1 MNRTESDGNTGKGFE
16 MGSVEQKR
24 RNWSMEET
32 IVAFYVYC
40 IVPFASSS
48 KTSPTIVHYANLLS
62 RTPSALNMK
71 IGNIGRLDPELKKK
85 NITGLDHGAKMEE
98 IVWDLFVHDK
108 AKLVYEA
115 EKIIKKL
122 SAEPIE
128 PASLQPN
135 DIDYSGKE
143 RTRSNRTRVGQGFF
157 RTSVLSAYNNTCAIT
172 GLQINELLIAS
183 HIMPWAQ
190 DENNRLNPHN
200 GICLNAIHDKA
211 FDLGLITIDK
221 SYRVAISSK
230 LKEHYSQGFI
240 DDVFKKYESTK
251 ILIPI
256 RFKPSIEFLEYH
268 NDVIFKGV

>member
-1 MNRTESDGNTGKGFE
+1 MGN
-16 MGSVEQKR
+16 VAQKR

-32 IVAFYVYC
+32 IVAFYVYS
-40 IVPFASSS
+40 IIPFASSS
-48 KTSPTIVHYANLLS
+48 KTNPTVMYYADLLS
-62 RTPSALNMK
+62 RTPSALTMK

-85 NITGLDHGAKMEE
+85 NIKGLRHGAKMEE
-98 IVWDLFVHDK
+98 RVWDLFVNDK

-115 EKIIKKL
+115 EKIIEKL
-122 SAEPIE
+122 SDRPIE
-128 PASLQPN
+128 DAYLQLN
-135 DIDYSGKE
+135 GTVYSGKD
-143 RTRSNRTRVGQGFF
+143 RVRPVKTRMGQGFF
-157 RTSVLSAYNNTCAIT
+157 RASVLSAYNNTCAIT
-172 GLQINELLIAS
+172 GLQINELLVAS

-221 SYRVAISSK
+221 SYRVVISSK

-240 DDVFKKYESTK
+240 DDVFKKYETTK

>member
-16 MGSVEQKR
+16 MGNVAQKR

-32 IVAFYVYC
+32 IVAFYVYS
-40 IVPFASSS
+40 IIPFASSS
-48 KTSPTIVHYANLLS
+48 KTNPTVMYYADLLS
-62 RTPSALNMK
+62 RTPSALTMK

-85 NITGLDHGAKMEE
+85 NIKGLRHGAKMEE
-98 IVWDLFVHDK
+98 RVWDLFVNDK

-115 EKIIKKL
+115 EKIIEKL
-122 SAEPIE
+122 SDRPIE
-128 PASLQPN
+128 DAYLQLN
-135 DIDYSGKE
+135 GTVYSGKD
-143 RTRSNRTRVGQGFF
+143 RVRPVKTRMGQGFF
-157 RTSVLSAYNNTCAIT
+157 RASVLSAYNNTCAIT
-172 GLQINELLIAS
+172 GLQINELLVAS

-221 SYRVAISSK
+221 SYRVVISSK

-240 DDVFKKYESTK
+240 DDVFKKYETTK